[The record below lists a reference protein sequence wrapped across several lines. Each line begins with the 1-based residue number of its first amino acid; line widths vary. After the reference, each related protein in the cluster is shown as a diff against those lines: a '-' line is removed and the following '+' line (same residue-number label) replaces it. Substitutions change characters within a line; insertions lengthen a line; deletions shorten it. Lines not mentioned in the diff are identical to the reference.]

1 MSGKTGIGTIFQK
14 KISGAYESIANML
27 NISGPGSSRDTV
39 DSTVMEDEDGFRNF
53 ITGLRD
59 GGTLSFDMLFTQDG
73 YNAMLADFNNDDA
86 QSYAIFFAKQGEGA
100 VLFNG
105 LVTDLPLDIPIND
118 VIKCSVTI
126 KVTGAIDVPADG
138 PYLVSYN
145 KNGADSGTL
154 PANQTKEQ
162 AVALALRSNTGTL
175 ALTASTFSGWNTA
188 AAGSGTHYDEAE
200 SYTANAILVLYAE
213 WT

>member
-14 KISGAYESIANML
+14 KISGAYESIANMT
-27 NISGPGSSRDTV
+27 NISGPGSARDTV
-39 DSTVMEDEDGFRNF
+39 DSTTMDVEDGFRDF

-126 KVTGAIDVPADG
+126 KVTGAIDVPELG
-138 PYLVSYN
+138 PYLVSYS
-145 KNGADSGTL
+145 KNGADSGML
-154 PANQTKEQ
+154 PANQTKEHDIS
-162 AVALALRSNTGTL
+162 LALRSNTGVLEL
-175 ALTASTFSGWNTA
+175 AGSTFDGWNTA
-188 AAGSGTHYDEAE
+188 AAGSGTHYDAAE
-200 SYTANAILVLYAE
+200 DYIGNAILTLYAE
-213 WT
+213 WL